1 MICVCYFSVGCMCF
15 FMFCLCL
22 VECDVLSNFIGGVIC
37 MFLCFLCFLHVVLV
51 VICCYIVSQVVLCS
65 ADFLSCVYAFV

>member
-1 MICVCYFSVGCMCF
+1 MCF
-15 FMFCLCL
+15 L
-22 VECDVLSNFIGGVIC
+22 NFIGGVIC

-65 ADFLSCVYAFV
+65 ADFVSCVYAFV